1 MKTKIKNR
9 ALIRLRKKLRRLG
22 LIPLALLASLAALGA
37 GCATGGYTPHVEI
50 PRLVLQQ
57 PQQSHNCP
65 DLDRAAILD
74 IDLDFEPDPAPLSFV
89 KHPLEE
95 LEADEAAAQHANPER
110 EALEAIAGFKI
121 IEFLRGWE
129 RP

>member
-22 LIPLALLASLAALGA
+22 LIPLALLALALAG
-37 GCATGGYTPHVEI
+37 GCATGNYTPHVEI

-57 PQQSHNCP
+57 PQQLHNCP

-74 IDLDFEPDPAPLSFV
+74 IDLDFEPDPAPLPFS
-89 KHPLEE
+89 KHTLTE
-95 LEADEAAAQHANPER
+95 LEADEAAALRSNPER
-110 EALEAIAGFKI
+110 EAREAIADFQIG
-121 IEFLRGWE
+121 EFLRGWE